1 MLAVEGLVVE
11 LGGRR
16 VLDGVSVEVPRGELH
31 VVLGP
36 NGAGKTTLVRAVAGL
51 VRPSAGRVVVGGRD
65 VTLEPP
71 GSRGVG
77 VVLQGAPLLP
87 LRTVLDHV
95 AFPLESRG
103 LPRGEARRVASEI
116 AAELG
121 LGGLLGERL
130 SRLSG
135 GMRQRVALATALA
148 VSRAVLVL
156 DEAFS
161 SLDPAFRL
169 DTYRLLLRLRLGGAS
184 ILATTHIV
192 DDLVLLADRVWV
204 LVDGRVVESGRPL
217 EIAAAPG
224 HPYTRAALRHLAGAW
239 LQATARPG
247 GRHRVLAVFE
257 AGGVRV
263 AAVDTGDGIVY
274 AEASEG
280 VEEGGLVEVGRRG

>member
-1 MLAVEGLVVE
+1 M
-11 LGGRR
+11 
-16 VLDGVSVEVPRGELH
+16 
-31 VVLGP
+31 LGP

-51 VRPSAGRVVVGGRD
+51 VRPRAGRVLVEGRD
-65 VTLEPP
+65 VTREPP

-95 AFPLESRG
+95 VFPLESRG
-103 LPRGEARRVASEI
+103 IPRGEARRRAAEI
-116 AAELG
+116 AAEVG
-121 LGGLLGERL
+121 LAGLLGERL

-148 VSRAVLVL
+148 VSRRVLVL

-169 DTYRLLLRLRLGGAS
+169 GIYRLLLRLRLEGAS
-184 ILATTHIV
+184 ILATTHLV

-204 LVDGRVVESGRPL
+204 LVDGLIVESGRPL
-217 EIAAAPG
+217 ELAASPR
-224 HPYTRAALRHLAGAW
+224 HPYTLAALRHLAGAW
-239 LQATARPG
+239 LRATARPG
-247 GRHRVLAVFE
+247 GRHRVLAVFD

-274 AEASEG
+274 AEAMEG
-280 VEEGGLVEVGRRG
+280 VEEGDLAEVTPRS